1 MDQRLSASA
10 SAGSGSSPQALFIDG
25 CKVTITYSGQNNP
38 NAVRAIRDILIDS
51 ISTQKG

>member
-1 MDQRLSASA
+1 MDRTLSAPVSA
-10 SAGSGSSPQALFIDG
+10 DSGSSPQAVFIDG

-51 ISTQKG
+51 ISIQKG